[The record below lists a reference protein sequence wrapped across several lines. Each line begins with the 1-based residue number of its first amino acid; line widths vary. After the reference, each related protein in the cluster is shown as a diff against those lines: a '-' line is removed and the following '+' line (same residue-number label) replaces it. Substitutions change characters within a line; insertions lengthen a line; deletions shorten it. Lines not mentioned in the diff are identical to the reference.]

1 MSNHGNH
8 YYNAMPFGLKNI
20 GPIYQRLM
28 DVVFAHKIGRN
39 LEIYVYDMIVKT
51 VKGHNHAKDLNNVLQ

>member
-1 MSNHGNH
+1 
-8 YYNAMPFGLKNI
+8 MPFGLKNI

-39 LEIYVYDMIVKT
+39 LEIYIYDMIVKT
-51 VKGHNHAKDLNNVLQ
+51 VKGHNHAKDLKNVLQ